1 MVAYNLE
8 KWRRGTLV
16 LKEEAAAN
24 CRTTVL
30 GKDLCDVN
38 VSIDRSASFTLTKTG
53 INCEATN
60 RDTHSKREWAYRG
73 IQRQIRVH
81 AYSVYFMNKS
91 SNTLRF
97 AGTGSGSGK
106 ECFSVHWFFDI
117 SILRLDVGY
126 WCLLDSHTC
135 RETYNPIRMI
145 LAATM
150 QSAVQM
156 SILRLAWHLGRVAE
170 PD

>member
-1 MVAYNLE
+1 MVTYNLE

-38 VSIDRSASFTLTKTG
+38 VSIDRSALFTLTKMG

-60 RDTHSKREWAYRG
+60 RDMHSKREWAYRG
-73 IQRQIRVH
+73 IQRQIHVH
-81 AYSVYFMNKS
+81 AYSMYSMNKS

-97 AGTGSGSGK
+97 
-106 ECFSVHWFFDI
+106 
-117 SILRLDVGY
+117 
-126 WCLLDSHTC
+126 C
-135 RETYNPIRMI
+135 RN
-145 LAATM
+145 
-150 QSAVQM
+150 
-156 SILRLAWHLGRVAE
+156 W
-170 PD
+170 